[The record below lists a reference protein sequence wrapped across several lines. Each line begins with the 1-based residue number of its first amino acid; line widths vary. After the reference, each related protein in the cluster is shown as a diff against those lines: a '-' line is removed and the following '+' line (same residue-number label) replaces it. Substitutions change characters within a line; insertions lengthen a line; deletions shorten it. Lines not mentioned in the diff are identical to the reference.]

1 MLKLRLVQ
9 ELRSSGYIV
18 IKALLD
24 NRHRCR
30 VNRVR
35 SYLPCVY
42 MPYPYL
48 KDKCEVL
55 TTACEKL
62 MDLLSSSP
70 SGSLM
75 SVEED
80 IMIDEGHPHYLLWL
94 ERANKN
100 GVWGRGTPKC
110 NKNTTYTFIRKLRGH
125 TVYRTGLQT
134 AFSNWG
140 SQNTC
145 PDKLRGIHVANLGIP
160 NLSLSPRN
168 SSLRILG
175 CAKCLKI

>member
-100 GVWGRGTPKC
+100 GVWAKRLEHDLLVKWKG
-110 NKNTTYTFIRKLRGH
+110 LH
-125 TVYRTGLQT
+125 ERTCRYIVH
-134 AFSNWG
+134 SWP
-140 SQNTC
+140 S
-145 PDKLRGIHVANLGIP
+145 
-160 NLSLSPRN
+160 
-168 SSLRILG
+168 
-175 CAKCLKI
+175 